1 MSWADTPYYYEE
13 KCGCFAGHPC
23 ELHEPDEDWGTDR

>member
-1 MSWADTPYYYEE
+1 MSWEQSTPYWDE

-23 ELHEPDEDWGTDR
+23 DVHEPDEDEGTDR